1 MKKTVI
7 FDFDGTLAN
16 SLATA
21 VTIYNQMAPT
31 FKCKPVTEVEVQ
43 ELRSMKAHEVFN
55 HLNIGFIKLPLLLAR
70 GKSRMK
76 IKDIKPFDGIIET
89 VRELLEQNHTL
100 GILTSNSKKNIEE
113 FLKLNDLEGC
123 FDFVYTSRKLFAKS
137 IMLFKILKE
146 HKLKAE
152 DVFYVCDETRDIEA
166 SRRLHI
172 PSIAVTWGYN
182 TTEALT
188 RLKPNHI
195 INEPQELISIVNA

>member
-21 VTIYNQMAPT
+21 VVIYNQMAPG
-31 FKCKPVTEVEVQ
+31 FKCKTITEVDVQ
-43 ELRSMKAHEVFN
+43 ELRSMKAHEVFS
-55 HLNIGFIKLPLLLAR
+55 HLNIGFIKLPILLAR
-70 GKSRMK
+70 GKRKMK

-89 VRELLEQNHTL
+89 VKELLNQNHTL

-123 FDFVYTSRKLFAKS
+123 FEFVYTSRKLFAKS
-137 IMLFKILKE
+137 IMLFKIMAE

-172 PSIAVTWGYN
+172 PAISVTWGYN
-182 TTEALT
+182 TKEALA
-188 RLKPNHI
+188 RLNPDFLI
-195 INEPQELISIVNA
+195 DEPKELLRVVNT